1 VISGVVGEA
10 DVVSAWRTGAR
21 TLAVAPGAVITV
33 LAREAA
39 ARLGVTLH
47 IGPLEEPAR
56 AATDGATAARRLL
69 YRRHP
74 GWVAPQ
80 PLRGMTPTRFGRVAI
95 VGAGGVGSNTAHLAA
110 SSGIADEITII
121 DLVPGLAESVALD
134 LMHASGITTSTTRVR
149 GGTGI
154 ELVAGAD
161 VVVITAGRPRSPGMS
176 RKDLVEV
183 NGRVIRAISEQ
194 IAAHA
199 PEAIV
204 LVVTNPLDEMTEAA
218 LVATG
223 FPRERVLGMAG
234 TLDSSRFRYHLAMAA
249 GVSPADVS
257 AFTLGSHGAE
267 MVPITSKATIAG
279 TLIRTVLDEAA
290 IARAVRDT
298 IDGGAAVVSLRRT
311 GSATIAP
318 AHAIL
323 EVLDGIRGA
332 RAGPI
337 PVSARLEGEYGIEGV
352 VVGVPAILGRSGL
365 IEVVE
370 LDLAPEE
377 STALRAA
384 AEAVRD
390 RLDV

>member
-1 VISGVVGEA
+1 MISGVVGEA
-10 DVVSAWRTGAR
+10 DVVSAWRSGAR
-21 TLAVAPGAVITV
+21 TVAIAPGAVITV

-39 ARLGVTLH
+39 ARLGVALH
-47 IGPLEEPAR
+47 VGPLEEPAT

-80 PLRGMTPTRFGRVAI
+80 PLRGLTPTRLNRLAI
-95 VGAGGVGSNTAHLAA
+95 VGAGGVGANTAHLAA
-110 SSGIADEITII
+110 SSGTADEITLI

-134 LMHASGITTSTTRVR
+134 LMHASGITNSTTRTR

-161 VVVITAGRPRSPGMS
+161 VVAITAGRPRSPGMS

-183 NGRVIRAISEQ
+183 NGRVVRAVSEQ

-199 PEAIV
+199 PDAVV

-218 LVATG
+218 LIATG
-223 FPRERVLGMAG
+223 FPRQRVLGMAG
-234 TLDSSRFRYHLAMAA
+234 TLDSSRFRYNLAMAA
-249 GVSPADVS
+249 GVSPGDVS

-267 MVPITSKATIAG
+267 MVPITSLATIAG
-279 TLIRTVLDEAA
+279 KPIRTVLDEAA
-290 IARAVRDT
+290 IARAVRET
-298 IDGGAAVVSLRRT
+298 IEGGAAVVSLRRT

-332 RAGPI
+332 QAGPI
-337 PVSARLEGEYGIEGV
+337 PVSVRLEGEYGIEGV
-352 VVGVPAILGRSGL
+352 VVGVPAVLGRSGV

-370 LDLAPEE
+370 FDLAPDELA
-377 STALRAA
+377 ALRAA

>member
-1 VISGVVGEA
+1 MISGVVGEV
-10 DVVSAWRTGAR
+10 DVLSAWRSGSR
-21 TLAVAPGAVITV
+21 TVAIAPGAVITV

-39 ARLGVTLH
+39 ARLGVELH
-47 IGPLEEPAR
+47 VGPLEEVAR

-80 PLRGMTPTRFGRVAI
+80 PLRGRTPIRFGRVAI
-95 VGAGGVGSNTAHLAA
+95 VGAGGVGTNTAHLA
-110 SSGIADEITII
+110 SSSEIADEINLI

-134 LMHASGITTSTTRVR
+134 LMHASGITNSTSRVK
-149 GGTGI
+149 GGTGM

-161 VVVITAGRPRSPGMS
+161 IVVITAGRPRSPGMS

-183 NGRVIRAISEQ
+183 NGRVIRAIAEQ

-199 PEAIV
+199 PDAIV
-204 LVVTNPLDEMTEAA
+204 LVVTNPLDEMTDAT

-223 FPRERVLGMAG
+223 FPRQRVLGMAG
-234 TLDSSRFRYHLAMAA
+234 TLDSSRFRHYLAEAA
-249 GVSPADVS
+249 GVRPADVS

-267 MVPITSKATIAG
+267 MVPITSQATIAG
-279 TLIRTVLDEAA
+279 KPIWKVLDQAT

-298 IDGGAAVVSLRRT
+298 IEGGAAVVSLRRT

-332 RAGPI
+332 LAGPI
-337 PVSARLEGEYGIEGV
+337 PVSVRLEGEYGIEGV
-352 VVGVPAILGRSGL
+352 VVGVPAVLGRSGV
-365 IEVVE
+365 IDVVE
-370 LDLAPEE
+370 LDLTQEE
-377 STALRAA
+377 LGSLRAS

-390 RLDV
+390 RLNV

>member
-1 VISGVVGEA
+1 
-10 DVVSAWRTGAR
+10 
-21 TLAVAPGAVITV
+21 
-33 LAREAA
+33 
-39 ARLGVTLH
+39 
-47 IGPLEEPAR
+47 
-56 AATDGATAARRLL
+56 
-69 YRRHP
+69 
-74 GWVAPQ
+74 
-80 PLRGMTPTRFGRVAI
+80 
-95 VGAGGVGSNTAHLAA
+95 
-110 SSGIADEITII
+110 
-121 DLVPGLAESVALD
+121 
-134 LMHASGITTSTTRVR
+134 
-149 GGTGI
+149 
-154 ELVAGAD
+154 
-161 VVVITAGRPRSPGMS
+161 MS

-218 LVATG
+218 LLATG

-279 TLIRTVLDEAA
+279 TSIRTVLDEAA

-337 PVSARLEGEYGIEGV
+337 PVSVRLEGEYGIEGV

-377 STALRAA
+377 LTALRAA

>member
-1 VISGVVGEA
+1 MISGVVGEA
-10 DVVSAWRTGAR
+10 DVISAWRSGAR
-21 TLAVAPGAVITV
+21 TLAIAPGAVVTV

-39 ARLGVTLH
+39 ARLGVALH
-47 IGPLEEPAR
+47 VGPLEEPAR
-56 AATDGATAARRLL
+56 AAADGATAARRLL

-74 GWVAPQ
+74 GWVAPE
-80 PLRGMTPTRFGRVAI
+80 PLRGLTPTRFKRLAI
-95 VGAGGVGSNTAHLAA
+95 VGAGGVGANTAHLAA
-110 SSGIADEITII
+110 SSDIADEITVI

-134 LMHASGITTSTTRVR
+134 LMHASGITNSTTRAK

-154 ELVAGAD
+154 ELVAEAD
-161 VVVITAGRPRSPGMS
+161 VVAITAGRPRSPGMS

-199 PEAIV
+199 PAAIV

-223 FPRERVLGMAG
+223 FPRQRVLGMAG
-234 TLDSSRFRYHLAMAA
+234 TLDSSRFRYYLAMAA

-267 MVPITSKATIAG
+267 MVPITSLATIAG
-279 TLIRTVLDEAA
+279 KPVRSVLDQET
-290 IARAVRDT
+290 IVRAVRDT
-298 IDGGAAVVSLRRT
+298 VDGGAAVVSLRRT

-323 EVLDGIRGA
+323 EVLEGIRGA
-332 RAGPI
+332 LAGPI
-337 PVSARLEGEYGIEGV
+337 PVSVRLEGEYGIEGV
-352 VVGVPAILGRSGL
+352 VVGVPAILGRSGM

-370 LDLAPEE
+370 LDLAPDELA
-377 STALRAA
+377 ALRSA

>member
-1 VISGVVGEA
+1 
-10 DVVSAWRTGAR
+10 
-21 TLAVAPGAVITV
+21 
-33 LAREAA
+33 
-39 ARLGVTLH
+39 LGVALRV
-47 IGPLEEPAR
+47 GPLEEPAR

-80 PLRGMTPTRFGRVAI
+80 PLRGRTPIRFGRVAI
-95 VGAGGVGSNTAHLAA
+95 VGAGGVGANTAHLA
-110 SSGIADEITII
+110 SGSDIADEINLI
-121 DLVPGLAESVALD
+121 DLAPGLAESVALD
-134 LMHASGITTSTTRVR
+134 LMHASGITNSTSRVK
-149 GGTGI
+149 GGTGM

-183 NGRVIRAISEQ
+183 NGRVVRAISEQ

-199 PEAIV
+199 PDAIV
-204 LVVTNPLDEMTEAA
+204 LVVTNPLDEMTDTA

-223 FPRERVLGMAG
+223 FPRQRVLGMAG
-234 TLDSSRFRYHLAMAA
+234 TLDSSRFRYYLAVAA
-249 GVSPADVS
+249 RVTPADVS

-267 MVPITSKATIAG
+267 MVPITSLATIAG
-279 TLIRTVLDEAA
+279 KPIRTVLDEAT

-298 IDGGAAVVSLRRT
+298 IDGGAAIVSLRRT

-332 RAGPI
+332 LAGPI
-337 PVSARLEGEYGIEGV
+337 HVSVRLESEYGIEGV
-352 VVGVPAILGRSGL
+352 VIGVPAVLGRSGV
-365 IEVVE
+365 IEIVE
-370 LDLAPEE
+370 LALTQAEL
-377 STALRAA
+377 TALRAS

-390 RLDV
+390 RRNV

>member
-1 VISGVVGEA
+1 MISGVVGEA
-10 DVVSAWRTGAR
+10 DVISAWRGGAR
-21 TLAVAPGAVITV
+21 TVAIAPGAVITV

-39 ARLGVTLH
+39 ARLGVALH

-80 PLRGMTPTRFGRVAI
+80 PLRGITPTRFGRLAI
-95 VGAGGVGSNTAHLAA
+95 VGAGGVGTNTAHLAA
-110 SSGIADEITII
+110 ASGIADEITVI

-134 LMHASGITTSTTRVR
+134 LMHASGITNSTTRVT
-149 GGTGI
+149 GGTGM

-183 NGRVIRAISEQ
+183 NGRVVRAISEQ

-199 PEAIV
+199 ADAIV
-204 LVVTNPLDEMTEAA
+204 LVVTNPLDEMTDATI
-218 LVATG
+218 VATG
-223 FPRERVLGMAG
+223 FPRQRVLGMAG
-234 TLDSSRFRYHLAMAA
+234 TLDSSRFRYHLAVAA
-249 GVSPADVS
+249 GMTTADVN
-257 AFTLGSHGAE
+257 AFTLGSHGGE
-267 MVPITSKATIAG
+267 MVPITSQATIAG
-279 TLIRTVLDEAA
+279 RPIRTVLDQAA
-290 IARAVRDT
+290 VDRAVRDT

-323 EVLDGIRGA
+323 EVLDGLRGA

-337 PVSARLEGEYGIEGV
+337 PVSVRLEGEYGIEGV
-352 VVGVPAILGRSGL
+352 VVGVPAMLGRSGL

-370 LDLAPEE
+370 MDLAPEE
-377 STALRAA
+377 LTALQAS

-390 RLDV
+390 RMDV

>member
-1 VISGVVGEA
+1 MISGVVGEG
-10 DVVSAWRTGAR
+10 DVMSAWRTGAR
-21 TLAVAPGAVITV
+21 TLAIAPGAVVTV

-39 ARLGVTLH
+39 ARLGVSLRV
-47 IGPLEEPAR
+47 GPLEEPAR
-56 AATDGATAARRLL
+56 ALTDGATAARRLL

-80 PLRGMTPTRFGRVAI
+80 PLRGMTPSRFGHVAI
-95 VGAGGVGSNTAHLAA
+95 VGAGGVGTNTAHLA
-110 SSGIADEITII
+110 SSSQIADELSMI

-134 LMHASGITTSTTRVR
+134 LMHSSGITNSTTRAK
-149 GGTGI
+149 GGTGM

-161 VVVITAGRPRSPGMS
+161 VVVVTAGRPRSPGMS

-199 PEAIV
+199 PDAIV
-204 LVVTNPLDEMTEAA
+204 LVVTNPLDEMTDTT

-223 FPRERVLGMAG
+223 FPRQRVLGMAG
-234 TLDSSRFRYHLAMAA
+234 TLDSSRFRYNLAVAA
-249 GVSPADVS
+249 GVRTADVN

-267 MVPITSKATIAG
+267 MVPITSLATIAG
-279 TLIRTVLDEAA
+279 RPIRTVLDEAT
-290 IARAVRDT
+290 IARAVQDT
-298 IDGGAAVVSLRRT
+298 IEGGAAVVSLRRT

-332 RAGPI
+332 LAGPI
-337 PVSARLEGEYGIEGV
+337 PVSVRLEGEYGIEGV
-352 VVGVPAILGRSGL
+352 VVGVPAMLGRSGV

-370 LDLAPEE
+370 LDLTDEE
-377 STALRAA
+377 LAALRAS
-384 AEAVRD
+384 AEAVRN
-390 RLDV
+390 RLNV